1 VISSG
6 QICQFDDMHVKSVVL
21 DEIMKDPENPREDFV
36 FELEIKV
43 GGGAGEWL
51 CWVCIDRMRTGDR
64 GVGVGVWRCTRGW
77 GEKYSKMNAGNNM
90 SRFASQFATQEQR
103 LCDAI

>member
-1 VISSG
+1 MISSG

-43 GGGAGEWL
+43 GGGEWG
-51 CWVCIDRMRTGDR
+51 VVRNR
-64 GVGVGVWRCTRGW
+64 GRNYV
-77 GEKYSKMNAGNNM
+77 E
-90 SRFASQFATQEQR
+90 
-103 LCDAI
+103 